1 MSHDAVVL
9 SQAIGVTIHNPPTLR
24 RCRDANE
31 MKFSSWRSGRAPDD
45 LESYAMAKCVL
56 LVDDS
61 WLVRKTLRR
70 IFESSGFEVCGEIGD
85 GDEAVKQAPMLKP
98 DLIVLDLSMPRLNGL
113 QAAPLLRRSL
123 PNVPIILFTI
133 YPSVAVQQNARDAG
147 VTSVISK
154 DKAIACL
161 VTEAQKLVGAHN

>member
-1 MSHDAVVL
+1 M
-9 SQAIGVTIHNPPTLR
+9 G
-24 RCRDANE
+24 
-31 MKFSSWRSGRAPDD
+31 
-45 LESYAMAKCVL
+45 KCVL
-56 LVDDS
+56 LVDDG

-85 GDEAVKQAPMLKP
+85 GDEAVRQAPMLKP
-98 DLIVLDLSMPRLNGL
+98 DLIVLDLSMPGLNGL

-123 PNVPIILFTI
+123 PDVPIILFTI
-133 YPSVAVQQNARDAG
+133 YPSAAVRRNAQNAG

-161 VTEAQKLVGAHN
+161 MTEAEKLVGIRN